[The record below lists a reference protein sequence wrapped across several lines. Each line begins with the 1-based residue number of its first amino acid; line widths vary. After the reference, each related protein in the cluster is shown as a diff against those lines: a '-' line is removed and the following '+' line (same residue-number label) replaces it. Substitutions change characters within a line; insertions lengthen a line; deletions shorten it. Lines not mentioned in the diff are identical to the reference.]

1 MHLLGIDTSTARV
14 SVALGCDG
22 DLMGEVSLAGGQRHA
37 EQLAPAVRYLC
48 DEVGVEPR
56 QLSAVAVGVGPG
68 LFTGLRVGVTSAKVM
83 AQALRIPA
91 VCVPSLD
98 LVAYP
103 LRHTQRLIAAV
114 LDARRRE
121 VFYALYLPVPGG
133 VQRVS
138 DYEVN
143 APDDLVGELEAR
155 GDEVLLAGEGALM
168 YRDRFAALERAEL
181 AGPGSAFPRAAALL
195 DLATGRFR
203 REEFCVPSEVR
214 PMYLRQSDAEIEWER
229 EHYDP
234 TPDNEPD
241 DAGEAG
247 TGAVA

>member
-1 MHLLGIDTSTARV
+1 
-14 SVALGCDG
+14 
-22 DLMGEVSLAGGQRHA
+22 MGEISLAGGQRHA

-48 DEVGVEPR
+48 DEVGVELR
-56 QLSAVAVGVGPG
+56 QLAAVAVGVGPG

-121 VFYALYLPVPGG
+121 VFYALYRPVPGG

-168 YRDRFAALERAEL
+168 YRDRFASLERAEL

-195 DLATGRFR
+195 DLATSRFQ

-229 EHYDP
+229 EHYEP